1 MPSSSPP
8 FRGEAAL
15 FENAT
20 MVEAMNTS
28 VRLAGSTVA
37 PFKRI
42 LVLVALP
49 GSVSECLLHALEREF
64 PWILIEQ
71 VENVEAAC
79 VKFEHPVSLILIESE
94 FLGEIDVFADT
105 IAKHHPSAI
114 TTVMYDDHSDQGNTI
129 EDIKSSRTVRSV
141 LPMNLRL
148 DLWLSVVRLL
158 LRGGEYFPISF
169 MHHGRQSE
177 PNKDEAAR
185 SHPSDSNETG
195 PIVAPPCRNLDFLT
209 EREHQVLEMVSH
221 GCQNKMIAAKFNL
234 SEHTVKVHIHN
245 IIKKLGAQNR
255 TAAAAIF
262 LARAAEANTRNGALA
277 GHVGQ

>member
-1 MPSSSPP
+1 
-8 FRGEAAL
+8 
-15 FENAT
+15 

-28 VRLAGSTVA
+28 VRLAGSAVA

-49 GSVSECLLHALEREF
+49 GSVSDCLLHALEREF
-64 PWILIEQ
+64 PWISVEQ
-71 VENVEAAC
+71 VENVQAAC
-79 VKFEHPVSLILIESE
+79 AKFEHPVSLILIEPE
-94 FLGEIDVFADT
+94 FLGEMDVFSEM
-105 IAKHHPSAI
+105 IARQHPSSI
-114 TTVMYDDHSDQGNTI
+114 TAVMYDDRSGQGNAVD
-129 EDIKSSRTVRSV
+129 DIKSSLTVRNV

-158 LRGGEYFPISF
+158 LHGGEYFPISF
-169 MHHGRQSE
+169 MHNGRQWE
-177 PNKDEAAR
+177 PNKDAAAQSR
-185 SHPSDSNETG
+185 SSDRNENS
-195 PIVAPPCRNLDFLT
+195 PIVDPERRNLDYLT

-221 GCQNKMIAAKFNL
+221 GCQNKIIAAKFNL

-262 LARAAEANTRNGALA
+262 LARAAEANTRNSTLA
-277 GHVGQ
+277 GHAGH

>member
-1 MPSSSPP
+1 
-8 FRGEAAL
+8 
-15 FENAT
+15 

-28 VRLAGSTVA
+28 VRLAGGAIA

-49 GSVSECLLHALEREF
+49 GSISECLIHALEREF
-64 PWILIEQ
+64 PWVSIEQ
-71 VENVEAAC
+71 VENVEVAC
-79 VKFEHPVSLILIESE
+79 AKFDHPVSLILIASE
-94 FLGEIDVFADT
+94 FLGEMDVFADT
-105 IAKHHPSAI
+105 IARHHPSSI
-114 TTVMYDDHSDQGNTI
+114 TAVMYDDHSDQGNTV
-129 EDIKSSRTVRSV
+129 EDIKSSRTVRNV

-177 PNKDEAAR
+177 PNKDEVAR
-185 SHPSDSNETG
+185 SHPSDRNETG
-195 PIVAPPCRNLDFLT
+195 PTIASPCRSLDFLT

-221 GCQNKMIAAKFNL
+221 GCQNKMIAANLNL

-255 TAAAAIF
+255 TGAAAIF
-262 LARAAEANTRNGALA
+262 LARAAEANTRNGDLA

>member
-1 MPSSSPP
+1 
-8 FRGEAAL
+8 
-15 FENAT
+15 

-28 VRLAGSTVA
+28 VRLAGGTVA

-49 GSVSECLLHALEREF
+49 GSVSECLVHALEREF
-64 PWILIEQ
+64 PWISIEQ

-94 FLGEIDVFADT
+94 FLGEMDVFAD
-105 IAKHHPSAI
+105 AVARLHPSSI
-114 TTVMYDDHSDQGNTI
+114 TAVLYDDHRDQGNTV

-141 LPMNLRL
+141 LPMNMRL

-169 MHHGRQSE
+169 MHYGPQSE

-185 SHPSDSNETG
+185 PHSGVSNQAG
-195 PIVAPPCRNLDFLT
+195 PTVAPPCRSLDFLT

-221 GCQNKMIAAKFNL
+221 GWQNKMIAAKFNL

-262 LARAAEANTRNGALA
+262 LAEANTRNGALA

>member
-1 MPSSSPP
+1 
-8 FRGEAAL
+8 
-15 FENAT
+15 

-42 LVLVALP
+42 LVLVAVP

-79 VKFEHPVSLILIESE
+79 VKFEHPVSLILIEPE
-94 FLGEIDVFADT
+94 FLGEVDIFADA
-105 IAKHHPSAI
+105 IARHHPSSI
-114 TTVMYDDHSDQGNTI
+114 TAVMYGDHTDQGSTF
-129 EDIKSSRTVRSV
+129 EDIKSSRTVRSA

-169 MHHGRQSE
+169 MHHKHQSE
-177 PNKDEAAR
+177 PNKDVAVQ
-185 SHPSDSNETG
+185 SHSSESNETG
-195 PIVAPPCRNLDFLT
+195 PIVAPHSRSLDYLT

-221 GCQNKMIAAKFNL
+221 GFQNKMIAAKFSL

-262 LARAAEANTRNGALA
+262 LARAAEAGTRNSSLA
-277 GHVGQ
+277 THVGQ

>member
-1 MPSSSPP
+1 
-8 FRGEAAL
+8 
-15 FENAT
+15 

-28 VRLAGSTVA
+28 VRLAGGTVA

-64 PWILIEQ
+64 PWISIEQ
-71 VENVEAAC
+71 VASVEAAC
-79 VKFEHPVSLILIESE
+79 AKFEHPVSLVLVESE
-94 FLGEIDVFADT
+94 FLGEMDVFAD
-105 IAKHHPSAI
+105 ALARHHPSSITAI
-114 TTVMYDDHSDQGNTI
+114 LYDDHCDQGHTI

-141 LPMNLRL
+141 LPMNMRL

-158 LRGGEYFPISF
+158 LRGGEYLPISF
-169 MHHGRQSE
+169 MHDGRQPE
-177 PNKDEAAR
+177 PHKDDAAP
-185 SHPSDSNETG
+185 SHSSDGNQIG
-195 PIVAPPCRNLDFLT
+195 PIVDRSCRNLDCLT
-209 EREHQVLEMVSH
+209 EREHQVLEMVSQ
-221 GCQNKMIAAKFNL
+221 GFQNKLIAAKFNL

-262 LARAAEANTRNGALA
+262 LAGAAETNTRGGALA
-277 GHVGQ
+277 GHVRQ

>member
-1 MPSSSPP
+1 
-8 FRGEAAL
+8 
-15 FENAT
+15 

-28 VRLAGSTVA
+28 VRLAGGTVA

-64 PWILIEQ
+64 PWISIEQ
-71 VENVEAAC
+71 VESVEAAC
-79 VKFEHPVSLILIESE
+79 AKFEHPVSLILIESE
-94 FLGEIDVFADT
+94 FLGEMDVFADAV
-105 IAKHHPSAI
+105 AKHHPSSI
-114 TTVMYDDHSDQGNTI
+114 TAVLYDDHRDQGNTV

-141 LPMNLRL
+141 LPMNMRL

-169 MHHGRQSE
+169 MHYGAQSEPESE

-185 SHPSDSNETG
+185 SHPSDSIQTG
-195 PIVAPPCRNLDFLT
+195 PIAAAPSCRSLDLLT

-221 GCQNKMIAAKFNL
+221 GWQNKMIAAKFNL

-255 TAAAAIF
+255 TAAAAVF
-262 LARAAEANTRNGALA
+262 LAEGNTRNGGLA